1 MICGRDRREIG
12 LRRNQGKPKGKSM
25 KRNLALILVLLGICA
40 NARPQEE
47 SFTLLRQAAH
57 CLVASKGDAKRL
69 LKGNP
74 KTLSLG
80 YFLDTTSYPGEEALY
95 LVNYEGSNRSK
106 GLAFVFFVAER
117 DRRRVFRLENNASF
131 MLKKKGVEFVDPPL
145 GGIWTQ
151 EHFEAAIEHIEQDP
165 KMEVVVKDLRG
176 NFPDVRCESYSDT
189 R

>member
-1 MICGRDRREIG
+1 MRRQIAFLLAG
-12 LRRNQGKPKGKSM
+12 LCLCTIART
-25 KRNLALILVLLGICA
+25 
-40 NARPQEE
+40 ARPQEQ

-57 CLVASKGDAKRL
+57 CLVASKSEEKKL

-80 YFLDTTSYPGEEALY
+80 YFLDTSSYPGEEALY
-95 LVNYEGSNRSK
+95 LVNYEGSNMSK
-106 GLAFVFFVAER
+106 GQAFVFFVADR

-131 MLKKKGVEFVDPPL
+131 MRKKKGIEFVDPPL
-145 GGIWTQ
+145 GGVWTQ
-151 EHFEAAIEHIEQDP
+151 EHFESAIERIEQDP

-176 NFPDVRCESYSDT
+176 NFPDVRCESYSDA